1 MDIEKGLYTKSI
13 YKKRDPEDATH
24 VSIMS
29 RHTLE
34 DGITPDE
41 NILPGESFDEWMR
54 ELAPP
59 TKLVGSYYRKEIEWD
74 EYESAYLDFLRSEEI
89 APLVE
94 VFARRCTE
102 ETITLLCVE
111 DKADNCH
118 RRLLAEELQR
128 KEPGLRVVHK

>member
-1 MDIEKGLYTKSI
+1 M
-13 YKKRDPEDATH
+13 
-24 VSIMS
+24 V
-29 RHTLE
+29 
-34 DGITPDE
+34 
-41 NILPGESFDEWMR
+41 GESFDEWMR
-54 ELAPP
+54 GLVPP
-59 TKLVGSYYRKEIEWD
+59 ANLVGSYYRKEMGWD

>member
-1 MDIEKGLYTKSI
+1 M
-13 YKKRDPEDATH
+13 
-24 VSIMS
+24 V
-29 RHTLE
+29 
-34 DGITPDE
+34 
-41 NILPGESFDEWMR
+41 GESFDEWMR
-54 ELAPP
+54 ELVPP
-59 TKLVGSYYRKEIEWD
+59 ANLVGSYYRKEMGWD

-94 VFARRCTE
+94 VFARSCKE

-111 DKADNCH
+111 NKADNCR